1 MTAIKLASWHDGR
14 APGARVE
21 VTDEELAL
29 LQRDGRVA
37 EVLPDEAEPEAP
49 AEEPDAQPDEAA
61 PEPEPEAAAAEA
73 EAEAP
78 AKSSRRRR

>member
-1 MTAIKLASWHDGR
+1 MPTIRLASWHDGR
-14 APGARVE
+14 APGATVD
-21 VTDEELAL
+21 VTDEEMAQ

-37 EVLPDEAEPEAP
+37 EVLPDK
-49 AEEPDAQPDEAA
+49 
-61 PEPEPEAAAAEA
+61 PEPEAEQPAGQAEEAAEPATAEA

>member
-1 MTAIKLASWHDGR
+1 MTAIKLAHWHNGR

-37 EVLPDEAEPEAP
+37 EVLPDEAVPEAP

-61 PEPEPEAAAAEA
+61 PEPEPAAAAA

>member
-1 MTAIKLASWHDGR
+1 MPTIQLAHWHDGKP
-14 APGARVE
+14 PGSKAV
-21 VTDEELAL
+21 VSAEELAL

-37 EVLPDEAEPEAP
+37 EVLPDSPEPEAATEPAAP
-49 AEEPDAQPDEAA
+49 AEEAA
-61 PEPEPEAAAAEA
+61 PEPAAD

>member
-1 MTAIKLASWHDGR
+1 MPTIRLAHWHDGKP
-14 APGARVE
+14 PGATID
-21 VTDEELAL
+21 VTVEELAL

-37 EVLPDEAEPEAP
+37 EVLPDSPEPEAATEPAAP
-49 AEEPDAQPDEAA
+49 AEEAA
-61 PEPEPEAAAAEA
+61 PEPAAE